1 MEQDFANSETELFTK
16 ESGEMVIPRD
26 RVSYSAT
33 LTNLLRVV
41 SKGGGSQMAK

>member
-1 MEQDFANSETELFTK
+1 MEQDFANSKTEPSIK
-16 ESGEMVIPRD
+16 ESGEMVILRD

-41 SKGGGSQMAK
+41 SKDGGSQMAK